1 MAFFASIFK
10 TNYMDQKQ
18 FNFKAAKLPSPC
30 DPEHHLSS
38 PWTTSN
44 CVQRNS
50 LRKTH
55 LIVGYFGLWAALAF
69 LALFLNAINVDW
81 KANPRWLGITIVM
94 IAGLLQGSVL
104 ELVAMATTTAYLG
117 GHRRQTQS
125 APFEHLSMILN
136 YNLLAVSEDDIDETF
151 RTMYEAYMGN
161 LAENVS
167 AVLVSATNDPK
178 LKQYELDARDSYR
191 ERIYNTLLDEGLS
204 FANGK
209 YECIDKFHLRYVWF
223 KYVHLSREIF
233 LDDYLDKVCRRF
245 AQEFMCVHRVS
256 RVLKKCGQY
265 QDLMLL
271 SEGDNTAFSY
281 TDPKFYGR
289 SARSYGEPLFYDSG
303 DVRNIRGRRYDYTLV
318 LDGDTAV
325 FEGSCFELLA
335 IAAAYPERGIVQP
348 AIKMDVKEDDTLFMH
363 IENVRQQV
371 NDPITNALTEMLGQ
385 SGFYGKGLVRNRVYI
400 DNVIGTRE
408 NPIERVPIDVLSHDT
423 FEAACLRP
431 VYASNVFLLEAPCLN
446 YVTWDMR
453 EMRWNK
459 GEIILAMY
467 FWPRTVGLL
476 LRYFQRRTFG
486 KDFVPTLMRT
496 ESKFDFV
503 SAYVAHSALRN
514 MFMKPLLLVYLLVH
528 MFVQLHY
535 PLLPICAIMFLIL
548 VYPKFA
554 VYNGHNFKLILIEVV
569 TSIFQFTPEAFVGSM
584 RVLRAIYS
592 NLDKNAKWVPQRAV
606 EEEFRQK
613 NPFVSSFRHL
623 WMFSLSAAIITVVVV
638 FLDRFAVNRNYLM
651 FTMIGTLFLLPLYTA
666 VTTMTPAILRYF
678 SKKYLYA
685 EWGRLPGKLCFYS
698 RHYLKPNLDFINK
711 LAVQTNVKQKGPFYW
726 DALV

>member
-1 MAFFASIFK
+1 MGQDQVYFK
-10 TNYMDQKQ
+10 GTKP
-18 FNFKAAKLPSPC
+18 PSPC
-30 DPEHHLSS
+30 YPHDPFSP

-50 LRKTH
+50 LRKNH
-55 LIVGYFGLWAALAF
+55 LIISYFSLWAGLAI
-69 LALFLNAINVDW
+69 LAVILNTVNVDW
-81 KANPRWLGITIVM
+81 TTNPRWLGFTIVI

-104 ELVAMATTTAYLG
+104 ELVAMATTTAILG

-125 APFEHLSMILN
+125 APFEHLTMILN
-136 YNLLAVSEDDIDETF
+136 YNLLAVSKDDVDETF

-161 LAENVS
+161 LSENVS
-167 AVLVSATNDPK
+167 AVLVSATNNPN
-178 LKQYELDARDSYR
+178 LKQYELENRDSYR
-191 ERIYNTLLDEGLS
+191 ERIYHTLLDEGLA

-209 YECIDKFHLRYVWF
+209 YELVDKFHLRYVWF
-223 KYVHLSREIF
+223 KYVHLSRDVF
-233 LDDYLDKVCRRF
+233 LDDYLESICSRF
-245 AQEFMCVHRVS
+245 AAEFMCIHRVS

-271 SEGDNTAFSY
+271 SDGDNSAFTY
-281 TDPKFYGR
+281 TSVKYYGR
-289 SARSYGEPLFYDSG
+289 SARSYGEPLFYDSA
-303 DVRNIRGRRYDYTLV
+303 DVRNICGRRFDYTLV

-325 FEGSCFELLA
+325 SEGSCFELLA

-348 AIKMDVKEDDTLFMH
+348 AIKMDVKDDDTLFMH

-408 NPIERVPIDVLSHDT
+408 HPIERVPIDVLSHDT

-467 FWPRTVGLL
+467 FWPQTVGRL
-476 LRYFQRRTFG
+476 LRYLQQRSFG
-486 KDFVPTLMRT
+486 PDFVATYMRT

-514 MFMKPLLLVYLLVH
+514 MFMKPLLLVYLVVH
-528 MFVQLHY
+528 MFVKLHY
-535 PLLPICAIMFLIL
+535 PLLPICVVMILIL

-554 VYNGHNFKLILIEVV
+554 VYNGHNFKLILIEVLC
-569 TSIFQFTPEAFVGSM
+569 SIFQFTPEAFVGSM
-584 RVLRAIYS
+584 RVFRAVYS
-592 NLDKNAKWVPQRAV
+592 NLDKNARWVPQRAV
-606 EEEFRQK
+606 EDEFRQK

-623 WMFSLSAAIITVVVV
+623 WLFSLSATIITIVVI

-666 VTTMTPAILRYF
+666 ITTMTPAILRFF

-685 EWGRLPGKLCFYS
+685 EWSHLPSKLNWYS
-698 RHYLKPNLDFINK
+698 RKYLKPKLDFLNK
-711 LAVQTNVKQKGPFYW
+711 LAVQSNVNVRKGSLYW